1 MTAPAPGPGPDLT
14 GWPELVRDGGLP
26 EPSRPDRWQLLR
38 AGVVN
43 LWEFDVAEFWL
54 AGGRAQFVGQ
64 NQSGKSTLMALTSLI
79 LLAGDL
85 GRELVDTFGQQHK
98 TFRYYVEP
106 TGDPQDR
113 RESGPATARGWAWLE
128 FARLGDDGPRYFTCL
143 LFAQAR
149 RGVAGLDTTWAVCDG
164 RARVRAGLDLHQ
176 AAAVRPPAALAA
188 APGFRAT
195 SDGATYR
202 SWVARELFGFSGP
215 DRLDAVVRMLSV
227 LRTPHLGQRLDPGFF
242 TAQLR
247 TALPAVEPAQIA
259 GLAAGWDAL
268 DALARDRDQ
277 ARTARDAVAAY
288 LDRAWSPW
296 ADTTLRWRAD
306 DLLASVA
313 RLDGAGR
320 AAAEAREA
328 LAAARAEVAAVAGQ
342 LQSARDTRDR
352 VEQGYE
358 DLLTSPAYA
367 GGGDPAAR
375 VAALQQTAARSRQ
388 AAADCADEARKAQ
401 AALDRRST
409 EQKTASEASARAT
422 DQVAVAVRAVTAAAE
437 PAGLPAAAA
446 DWAARGDLG
455 RLDAALREQ
464 REQVA
469 AARPLVAAA
478 AAARQQEETAAR
490 WAVQAAAERARWV
503 TRASQAA
510 DAVDRALQTLSDE
523 LEGWA
528 AKLGEEAPAAARR
541 VGWIA
546 SAVEQSTQAEPRP
559 VLAELVRDSWLTRL
573 TATLRERAAVL
584 EHDAELQ
591 QREAHEQ
598 DEEAARQLLE
608 AEPQPAPG
616 RRWVRRHRP
625 PAGPDGTP
633 LWRLLEPRDSVPP
646 GVLGHIEAA
655 LDAAGLLE
663 AWVTPDGAWLPG
675 RDGRDTVL
683 TAATGWPDT
692 TAAFSTLASVLQ
704 PAADA
709 GPLAS
714 RVGALLHAIGY
725 QAEEHRAPLSYDY
738 GVTAD
743 GRWHTPYTAGQA
755 GVPEHGAELIGVATR
770 RAARDR
776 RAQELRD
783 RASALRDEAASLRK
797 TAAGLRERLA
807 ELEAAAARAPGDAG
821 LVRAVLAREAADDGL
836 RRAEAVRDRA
846 EEDLARARAS
856 AQDAHTALGR
866 VVLAGPQA
874 GAGPGAPAN
883 GLDERAAALREAEA
897 AVAGLALARAEQRA
911 AQQAEDWART
921 LYTETAQLA
930 AAAGERASRAL
941 RHADQDQDVADNAEE
956 ALDESGRD
964 LQQAAREQRA
974 RRDELAAAVDGL
986 QAEHGRRLA
995 VAAAAEVRL
1004 DTAEQRRAR
1013 AGQERE
1019 RALAAWW
1026 VPADAGLATARGLPA
1041 ASGRTLA
1048 HAVAQAEAVRARLSP
1063 PGWPDPDQGD
1073 PATRAALADRAWA
1086 VVVGRPLAEL
1096 RTVLESSGGRGVVLR
1111 DPAGPG
1117 QLPEVAI
1124 LVDGAGLASA
1134 PARAVAQLDQ
1144 QITTLTERH
1153 DQAMRQVLADL
1164 LSSTFVEHLQD
1175 RQAAVTELID
1185 GVNRVLAQHP
1195 TGASATTL
1203 RLRRQAAPGHETAFA
1218 VLTALEPAATTI
1230 AAPAAAAAAGD
1241 PDRPESPPDQ
1251 VRTFLEQ
1258 QIRAAQDQ
1266 GRSGP
1271 ADWREHLSV
1280 LLDYRRWFD
1289 VVTDY
1294 RVGEGTWRPFTE
1306 EVHAKDSGGGKAVT
1320 LLQPMLAALAA
1331 LYAESGSAPRPLW
1344 LDEAFTGVDDANR
1357 ATMLA
1362 LLVTFD
1368 LDFVLAG
1375 PATLVT
1381 TAQVPS
1387 AAIWFVSRAPAPDP
1401 GVDLSLMLWSGGRP
1415 AATAPEPRAPEP
1427 EPEPAE
1433 APRLPRMMP

>member
-1 MTAPAPGPGPDLT
+1 MTAPSPEGQDLPPAAQDLT
-14 GWPELVRDGGLP
+14 TWPDSVRDGGLP
-26 EPSRPDRWQLLR
+26 EPSRSGRWQLLR

-43 LWEFDVAEFWL
+43 LWEFDVAEYWL

-85 GRELVDTFGQQHK
+85 DRELVDTFGQQHR

-113 RESGPATARGWAWLE
+113 RDSGPATARGWAWLE
-128 FARLGDDGPRYFTCL
+128 FARHGDGGPRYFTCL
-143 LFAQAR
+143 LYAQAR

-164 RARVRAGLDLHQ
+164 TARVRAGLDLHQ
-176 AAAVRPPAALAA
+176 AAAVRPPAALASV
-188 APGFRAT
+188 PGFRAT
-195 SDGATYR
+195 PDGDTYR
-202 SWVARELFGFSGP
+202 AWVAGELFGFTGP
-215 DRLDAVVRMLSV
+215 DRLEAVVRMLSV

-247 TALPAVEPAQIA
+247 TALPAVAPGQIA
-259 GLAAGWDAL
+259 GLAEGWDAL

-288 LDRAWSPW
+288 LSGAWAPW
-296 ADTTLRWRAD
+296 ADATLRWRAD
-306 DLLASVA
+306 DLLASVT
-313 RLDGAGR
+313 RLDEAVG
-320 AAAEAREA
+320 AAAGAAAA
-328 LAAARAEVAAVAGQ
+328 LAAARDRVAGTARP
-342 LQSARDTRDR
+342 LQTARDTRDR

-367 GGGDPAAR
+367 GTGGTAAR
-375 VAALQQTAARSRQ
+375 VEQLQQAAARSRQ
-388 AAADCADEARKAQ
+388 AAAAATGEASQAQ
-401 AALDRRST
+401 AVLDRRSA
-409 EQKTASEASARAT
+409 EQKTASEATARAA
-422 DQVAVAVRAVTAAAE
+422 DQVAAAVCAVAAAAE
-437 PAGLPAAAA
+437 PAGLPAATAG
-446 DWAARGDLG
+446 WAARGDLG

-464 REQVA
+464 GEQVA
-469 AARPLVAAA
+469 AARPLLAAA
-478 AAARQQEETAAR
+478 ALARQQEETAAR
-490 WAVQAAAERARWV
+490 WAVQASAERARWV
-503 TRASQAA
+503 TRAGQAA
-510 DAVDRALQTLSDE
+510 DAVEAALQGLSDE

-528 AKLGEEAPAAARR
+528 AKLGEEAPAPARR

-546 SAVEQSTQAEPRP
+546 SAVEQSAQAEPRP
-559 VLAELVRDSWLTRL
+559 VLAGLLRDSWLTKL
-573 TATLRERAAVL
+573 TTSLRERAAVL
-584 EHDAELQ
+584 EHEAEHR
-591 QREAHEQ
+591 QREAHER
-598 DEEAARQLLE
+598 DEQAARQLLE
-608 AEPQPAPG
+608 SEPQPAPAS
-616 RRWVRRHRP
+616 RWVRRERP
-625 PAGPDGTP
+625 AAGPDGTP
-633 LWRLLEPRDSVPP
+633 LWRLLEPRGSLSPE
-646 GVLGHIEAA
+646 VLAHIEAA

-675 RDGRDTVL
+675 RDGRDAVL

-692 TAAFSTLASVLQ
+692 TASFSTLASVLQ
-704 PAADA
+704 PAPDA

-714 RVGALLHAIGY
+714 RVGALLHVIGY
-725 QAEEHRAPLSYDY
+725 LAEENRAPLSYDY

-755 GVPEHGAELIGVATR
+755 GPPEHGAELIGVATR

-776 RAQELRD
+776 RAQDLRD
-783 RASALRDEAASLRK
+783 QASVLRDEAAGLRK

-807 ELEAAAARAPGDAG
+807 ELETAAARAPGDAG
-821 LVRAVLAREAADDGL
+821 LVGAVLARQAADDGL

-866 VVLAGPQA
+866 GVLAGPQA
-874 GAGPGAPAN
+874 AAGPGSPATD
-883 GLDERAAALREAEA
+883 LDERAGALRTAEA
-897 AVAGLALARAEQRA
+897 ATAGLALARAGQHAAQRA
-911 AQQAEDWART
+911 EDQARV
-921 LYTETAQLA
+921 LYTETAELA
-930 AAAGERASRAL
+930 AAAAERASRAL

-964 LQQAAREQRA
+964 LRQAAREQRR
-974 RRDELAAAVDGL
+974 RRDELAAAVDAL
-986 QAEHGRRLA
+986 QAEHGRGLA
-995 VAAAAEVRL
+995 AAAAAEVRL
-1004 DTAEQRRAR
+1004 DTAEQRREQAEQAR
-1013 AGQERE
+1013 DD
-1019 RALAAWW
+1019 ALAAWW
-1026 VPADAGLATARGLPA
+1026 IPVDAGLAAARELPVA
-1041 ASGRTLA
+1041 AGRTLA
-1048 HAVAQAEAVRARLSP
+1048 QAEAQAVAARSLIAP
-1063 PGWPDPDQGD
+1063 PGWPEPGQADS
-1073 PATRAALADRAWA
+1073 AARAALAARAWA

-1111 DPAGPG
+1111 DPAEPG

-1144 QITTLTERH
+1144 QVTTLTERH
-1153 DQAMRQVLADL
+1153 DQIMHQVLADL

-1175 RQAAVTELID
+1175 RQGAVTELIS

-1218 VLTALEPAATTI
+1218 VLTALEPGAS
-1230 AAPAAAAAAGD
+1230 AAGD
-1241 PDRPESPPDQ
+1241 RDRPESPRDQ

-1266 GRSGP
+1266 ARSGP

-1344 LDEAFTGVDDANR
+1344 LDEAFTGVDDTNR
-1357 ATMLA
+1357 ATMLG

-1401 GVDLSLMLWSGGRP
+1401 GVDLSLMLWAGGQP
-1415 AATAPEPRAPEP
+1415 VS
-1427 EPEPAE
+1427 AE
-1433 APRLPRMMP
+1433 APEAPGTEPPVPEPPAAPLPRMMP

>member
-1 MTAPAPGPGPDLT
+1 MTAPGPELT
-14 GWPELVRDGGLP
+14 SWPELVRDGGLP
-26 EPSRPDRWQLLR
+26 EPSRSDRWQLLR
-38 AGVVN
+38 AGLVN
-43 LWEFDVAEFWL
+43 LWEFDVAEYWL

-85 GRELVDTFGQQHK
+85 DRELVDTFGQQHK

-113 RESGPATARGWAWLE
+113 REPGPATARGWAWLE

-143 LFAQAR
+143 LYAQAR

-164 RARVRAGLDLHQ
+164 TARVRAGLDLHQ
-176 AAAVRPPAALAA
+176 AAAVRPPAALAVV
-188 APGFRAT
+188 PGFRAAPEP
-195 SDGATYR
+195 GTYR
-202 SWVARELFGFSGP
+202 AWVARELFGFTGP

-259 GLAAGWDAL
+259 GLAEGWDAL

-288 LDRAWSPW
+288 LARAWSPW
-296 ADTTLRWRAD
+296 ADTTLRGRAD

-313 RLDGAGR
+313 RLDAADQ
-320 AAAEAREA
+320 AAA
-328 LAAARAEVAAVAGQ
+328 AAAAAVATARDQLAETAGQ
-342 LQSARDTRDR
+342 LQSARDARDR

-358 DLLTSPAYA
+358 DLLISPAYQDSA
-367 GGGDPAAR
+367 DTAAR
-375 VAALQQTAARSRQ
+375 VSGLQQAAARSRQ
-388 AAADCADEARKAQ
+388 AAADSAEEASQAQ
-401 AALDRRST
+401 AALDRRSA
-409 EQKTASEASARAT
+409 EQKAASEATARVA
-422 DQVAVAVRAVTAAAE
+422 DQVAAAVRAVAAAAE

-446 DWAARGDLG
+446 DWAARGDLA
-455 RLDAALREQ
+455 RLEAALREQ

-469 AARPLVAAA
+469 AARPLLAAA
-478 AAARQQEETAAR
+478 AQARQQEETAAR
-490 WAVQAAAERARWV
+490 WAVQASAERSRWV
-503 TRASQAA
+503 TRAGQAG
-510 DAVDRALQTLSDE
+510 DAVDAALQALSDE

-528 AKLGEEAPAAARR
+528 AKLGDDAPVAARR

-546 SAVEQSTQAEPRP
+546 SAVEQSAQAEPRP
-559 VLAELVRDSWLTRL
+559 VLAGLLRDTWLARL
-573 TATLRERAAVL
+573 TASLRERAAVL
-584 EHDAELQ
+584 EHDAE
-591 QREAHEQ
+591 QRQHQAHEQ
-598 DEEAARQLLE
+598 DEQAAEHLLA
-608 AEPQPAPG
+608 AEPQPAPASRWI
-616 RRWVRRHRP
+616 RRQRP
-625 PAGPDGTP
+625 AAGPDGTP
-633 LWRLLEPRDSVPP
+633 LWRLLEPRDSVSPE
-646 GVLGHIEAA
+646 VLAHIEAA

-675 RDGRDTVL
+675 RDGQDVVL

-704 PAADA
+704 PAPDA

-714 RVGALLHAIGY
+714 RVGALLHAVGY
-725 QAEEHRAPLSYDY
+725 QAADGRAPLSYDY

-776 RAQELRD
+776 HAQDLRD
-783 RASALRDEAASLRK
+783 QASAGRDEAARLRK

-807 ELEAAAARAPGDAG
+807 ELESAAARAPGDAG
-821 LVRAVLAREAADDGL
+821 LVRAVLARQAADDGL
-836 RRAEAVRDRA
+836 RRAETVRDRA

-856 AQDAHTALGR
+856 AQDAHTALAR
-866 VVLAGPQA
+866 VLLAGPQA
-874 GAGPGAPAN
+874 VAGPGAPATD
-883 GLDERAAALREAEA
+883 LDERAGALGTAET
-897 AVAGLALARAEQRA
+897 AVAGLALARARQDAAQRA
-911 AQQAEDWART
+911 EDQARA

-930 AAAGERASRAL
+930 AAAAERASRAL
-941 RHADQDQDVADNAEE
+941 RHADQDQDVADNADE

-964 LQQAAREQRA
+964 LRQAAREQRR

-986 QAEHGRRLA
+986 QAAHGRRMA
-995 VAAAAEVRL
+995 VAAAAEVRQ
-1004 DTAEQRRAR
+1004 DTAGQQREQAGRAR
-1013 AGQERE
+1013 EL
-1019 RALAAWW
+1019 ALAAWW
-1026 VPADAGLATARGLPA
+1026 VPVDAGLAAARGLPA
-1041 ASGRTLA
+1041 AAGRTLA
-1048 HAVAQAEAVRARLSP
+1048 HALTQAEAARARIAP
-1063 PGWPDPDQGD
+1063 PGWPEPDQGD
-1073 PATRAALADRAWA
+1073 SAARAALAARAWA

-1096 RTVLESSGGRGVVLR
+1096 RTVLESSGGRGVALQ
-1111 DPAGPG
+1111 DPAEPG

-1124 LVDGAGLASA
+1124 LVDGAGLASG

-1144 QITTLTERH
+1144 QITTLAERH
-1153 DQAMRQVLADL
+1153 DQVMNQVLADL

-1175 RQAAVTELID
+1175 RQAAVTELIS

-1203 RLRRQAAPGHETAFA
+1203 RLRRQAAPGHEAAFA
-1218 VLTALEPAATTI
+1218 VLTALEPG
-1230 AAPAAAAAAGD
+1230 PVAAAGE
-1241 PDRPESPPDQ
+1241 PDRAESPRDQ

-1357 ATMLA
+1357 ATMLG

-1387 AAIWFVSRAPAPDP
+1387 AAIWFISRAPAPDP

-1415 AATAPEPRAPEP
+1415 VSAGVPEPRAQEP
-1427 EPEPAE
+1427 EPPA
-1433 APRLPRMMP
+1433 ATPPLPRMMP

>member
-1 MTAPAPGPGPDLT
+1 MTAPGPDLT
-14 GWPELVRDGGLP
+14 SWPGLVRDGGLP
-26 EPSRPDRWQLLR
+26 EPSRSDRWQLLR

-43 LWEFDVAEFWL
+43 LWEFDVAEYWL

-85 GRELVDTFGQQHK
+85 DRELVDTFGQQHK

-113 RESGPATARGWAWLE
+113 REPGPATARGWAWLE
-128 FARLGDDGPRYFTCL
+128 FARLGEDGPRYFTCL
-143 LFAQAR
+143 LYAQAR

-164 RARVRAGLDLHQ
+164 TARVRAGLDLHQ
-176 AAAVRPPAALAA
+176 AAAIRPPAALAVVPDFRA
-188 APGFRAT
+188 APEP
-195 SDGATYR
+195 DTYR
-202 SWVARELFGFSGP
+202 AWVARELFGFTGP
-215 DRLDAVVRMLSV
+215 GRLDAVVRMLSV

-259 GLAAGWDAL
+259 GLAEGWDAL

-288 LDRAWSPW
+288 LARAWSPW

-313 RLDGAGR
+313 RLDAADR
-320 AAAEAREA
+320 AAAEAA
-328 LAAARAEVAAVAGQ
+328 AAVAAARDQLAETAGQ

-358 DLLTSPAYA
+358 DLLTSPAYQDSA
-367 GGGDPAAR
+367 DTAAR
-375 VAALQQTAARSRQ
+375 VSGLQQTAARSRQ
-388 AAADCADEARKAQ
+388 AAADSAEEASQAQ
-401 AALDRRST
+401 AALDRRSA
-409 EQKTASEASARAT
+409 EQKAASEAAARAADRVT
-422 DQVAVAVRAVTAAAE
+422 AEVRAVAAAAE

-446 DWAARGDLG
+446 DWAARGDLA
-455 RLDAALREQ
+455 RLEAALREQ

-469 AARPLVAAA
+469 AARPLLAAA
-478 AAARQQEETAAR
+478 AQARQQEETAAR
-490 WAVQAAAERARWV
+490 WAVQASAERSRWV
-503 TRASQAA
+503 TRAGQAA
-510 DAVDRALQTLSDE
+510 DAVDAALQSLSDE

-528 AKLGEEAPAAARR
+528 AKLGEDAPVAARR

-546 SAVEQSTQAEPRP
+546 SAVEQSAQAEPRP
-559 VLAELVRDSWLTRL
+559 VLAGLLRDTWLARL
-573 TATLRERAAVL
+573 TASLRERAAVL
-584 EHDAELQ
+584 EHDAE
-591 QREAHEQ
+591 QRQHQAHEQ
-598 DEEAARQLLE
+598 DEQATEHLLA
-608 AEPQPAPG
+608 AEPQPTPSSRWI
-616 RRWVRRHRP
+616 RRQRP
-625 PAGPDGTP
+625 TAGPDGTP
-633 LWRLLEPRDSVPP
+633 LWRLLEPRDSVLPE
-646 GVLGHIEAA
+646 VLDHIEAA

-675 RDGRDTVL
+675 RDGQDVVL

-704 PAADA
+704 PAPDA

-725 QAEEHRAPLSYDY
+725 QAEEGRAPLSYDY

-770 RAARDR
+770 RAARER
-776 RAQELRD
+776 QAQDLHEQ
-783 RASALRDEAASLRK
+783 ASAGRDEAARLRK
-797 TAAGLRERLA
+797 AAAGLRERLA

-821 LVRAVLAREAADDGL
+821 LVRAVLARQAADDGL

-846 EEDLARARAS
+846 EEDLARAG

-866 VVLAGPQA
+866 VLLAGSQA
-874 GAGPGAPAN
+874 VAGPGAPATD
-883 GLDERAAALREAEA
+883 LDERAGALRTAET
-897 AVAGLALARAEQRA
+897 AVAGLALARAGQDA
-911 AQQAEDWART
+911 AQQAEDQARA

-930 AAAGERASRAL
+930 AAAAERASRAL

-964 LQQAAREQRA
+964 LRQAAREQR
-974 RRDELAAAVDGL
+974 RHRDELAAAVDGL
-986 QAEHGRRLA
+986 QAEHGRRMA
-995 VAAAAEVRL
+995 VAAAAEVRQ
-1004 DTAEQRRAR
+1004 DAAGQQREQAERAR
-1013 AGQERE
+1013 D

-1026 VPADAGLATARGLPA
+1026 VPVDAGLAAARGLPA
-1041 ASGRTLA
+1041 AGRTLTQA
-1048 HAVAQAEAVRARLSP
+1048 RAQAEAARARITP
-1063 PGWPDPDQGD
+1063 PGWPEPDQAD
-1073 PATRAALADRAWA
+1073 SAARAALAARAWA
-1086 VVVGRPLAEL
+1086 AVVGRPLAEL
-1096 RTVLESSGGRGVVLR
+1096 RTVLESSGGRGVALQ
-1111 DPAGPG
+1111 DPAEPG

-1124 LVDGAGLASA
+1124 LVDGAGLASG

-1144 QITTLTERH
+1144 QITTLAERH
-1153 DQAMRQVLADL
+1153 DQVMNQVLADL

-1175 RQAAVTELID
+1175 RQAAVTELIG

-1218 VLTALEPAATTI
+1218 VLTALEPG
-1230 AAPAAAAAAGD
+1230 PVAAAGE
-1241 PDRPESPPDQ
+1241 PDRAESPPDQ

-1357 ATMLA
+1357 ATMLG

-1381 TAQVPS
+1381 T
-1387 AAIWFVSRAPAPDP
+1387 
-1401 GVDLSLMLWSGGRP
+1401 
-1415 AATAPEPRAPEP
+1415 
-1427 EPEPAE
+1427 
-1433 APRLPRMMP
+1433 

>member
-1 MTAPAPGPGPDLT
+1 VTAPALTSWPG
-14 GWPELVRDGGLP
+14 LVRDGGLP
-26 EPSRPDRWQLLR
+26 QPSRPGRWQLLR

-43 LWEFDVAEFWL
+43 LWEFDVAEYWL

-85 GRELVDTFGQQHK
+85 DRELVDTFGQQHK

-113 RESGPATARGWAWLE
+113 REAGPATARGWAWLE

-143 LFAQAR
+143 LYAQAR
-149 RGVAGLDTTWAVCDG
+149 RGEAGLGTTWAVCDG
-164 RARVRAGLDLHQ
+164 PARVRAGLDLHQ

-188 APGFRAT
+188 VPGFRAAPAP
-195 SDGATYR
+195 DTYR
-202 SWVARELFGFSGP
+202 AWVSRELFGFTGP
-215 DRLDAVVRMLSV
+215 DRLGAVVRMLSV

-259 GLAAGWDAL
+259 GLAEGWDAL

-288 LDRAWSPW
+288 LARAWSPW
-296 ADTTLRWRAD
+296 ADRTLRWRAD

-313 RLDGAGR
+313 ALDAADQ
-320 AAAEAREA
+320 AAA
-328 LAAARAEVAAVAGQ
+328 AATAAVATARDQLAETAGQ
-342 LQSARDTRDR
+342 LQAARDTRDR
-352 VEQGYE
+352 VERGYE
-358 DLLTSPAYA
+358 DLLTSPAYRDSA
-367 GGGDPAAR
+367 DTAAR
-375 VAALQQTAARSRQ
+375 VDGLQQAAARSRQ
-388 AAADCADEARKAQ
+388 AAADSAEEARKAQ
-401 AALDRRST
+401 AALDRRSA
-409 EQKTASEASARAT
+409 EQKTASEAAARAA
-422 DQVAVAVRAVTAAAE
+422 DQVAAAARAVAAAAE

-464 REQVA
+464 REQAV
-469 AARPLVAAA
+469 AARPLLAAA
-478 AAARQQEETAAR
+478 ALARQQEETAAR
-490 WAVQAAAERARWV
+490 WAVQASAERARWV
-503 TRASQAA
+503 TRAARAA
-510 DAVDRALQTLSDE
+510 DAVDAALQGLSDE

-528 AKLGEEAPAAARR
+528 AKLGEDAPAAARR

-546 SAVEQSTQAEPRP
+546 SAVEQSAQAEPRP
-559 VLAELVRDSWLTRL
+559 VLAGLVRDSWLVRL
-573 TATLRERAAVL
+573 TASLRERAAVL
-584 EHDAELQ
+584 EHDAGHR
-591 QREAHEQ
+591 QREARVRDEQ
-598 DEEAARQLLE
+598 AAQHLLE
-608 AEPQPAPG
+608 AEPQPAPASRSI
-616 RRWVRRHRP
+616 RRQRP
-625 PAGPDGTP
+625 PAGPDGAP
-633 LWRLLEPRDSVPP
+633 LWRLLEPRDSVAPA
-646 GVLGHIEAA
+646 VLAHIEAA

-675 RDGRDTVL
+675 RDGQDAVL

-704 PAADA
+704 PAPDA

-725 QAEEHRAPLSYDY
+725 VADEGRAPLSYDY

-755 GVPEHGAELIGVATR
+755 GVPEHGAELIGLTTR

-776 RAQELRD
+776 RAQDLRD
-783 RASALRDEAASLRK
+783 QASALRDQAAGLRK

-807 ELEAAAARAPGDAG
+807 ELDSAAARAPGDAG
-821 LVRAVLAREAADDGL
+821 LVRAVLARQAADDGL
-836 RRAEAVRDRA
+836 RRAETVRDRA

-866 VVLAGPQA
+866 VLLAGHGPGTPATDLEERA
-874 GAGPGAPAN
+874 GA
-883 GLDERAAALREAEA
+883 LRAAET
-897 AVAGLALARAEQRA
+897 AVAGLALSLARQDA
-911 AQQAEDWART
+911 ARQAEDHARA

-930 AAAGERASRAL
+930 AAAAERASRAL

-964 LQQAAREQRA
+964 LRQAAREQRQ

-986 QAEHGRRLA
+986 QTAHGGQLA
-995 VAAAAEVRL
+995 AAAAAEVRQ
-1004 DTAEQRRAR
+1004 DAAGQRREQAAQAR
-1013 AGQERE
+1013 EL
-1019 RALAAWW
+1019 ALAAWW
-1026 VPADAGLATARGLPA
+1026 IPVDAGLAAARGLPA
-1041 ASGRTLA
+1041 AAGRTLTSA
-1048 HAVAQAEAVRARLSP
+1048 LAQAEAARSRITP
-1063 PGWPDPDQGD
+1063 PGWPEPDQGD
-1073 PATRAALADRAWA
+1073 SAARAARAARAWA
-1086 VVVGRPLAEL
+1086 AVVGRPLAEL

-1111 DPAGPG
+1111 DPAGPS

-1124 LVDGAGLASA
+1124 LVDGGGLASA

-1153 DQAMRQVLADL
+1153 DQVMSQVLADL
-1164 LSSTFVEHLQD
+1164 VSSTFVEHLQD
-1175 RQAAVTELID
+1175 RQAAVTELIN

-1218 VLTALEPAATTI
+1218 VLTALEPGPVATG
-1230 AAPAAAAAAGD
+1230 GD
-1241 PDRPESPPDQ
+1241 PDRPESPRDQ

-1331 LYAESGSAPRPLW
+1331 LYAESASAPRPLW

-1357 ATMLA
+1357 ATMLG

-1387 AAIWFVSRAPAPDP
+1387 AAIWFISRAPAPDP
-1401 GVDLSLMLWSGGRP
+1401 GVDLSLMLWSGGQP
-1415 AATAPEPRAPEP
+1415 VSAEAPEPPAPEP
-1427 EPEPAE
+1427 PAEPAPE
-1433 APRLPRMMP
+1433 VPLPRMMP